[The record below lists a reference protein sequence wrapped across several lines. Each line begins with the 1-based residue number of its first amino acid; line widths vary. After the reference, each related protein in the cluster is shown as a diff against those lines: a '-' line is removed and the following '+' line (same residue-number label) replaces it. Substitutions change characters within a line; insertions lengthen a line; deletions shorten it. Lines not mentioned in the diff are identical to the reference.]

1 MRGLGDFQRSQMKN
15 NDPRV
20 TEFFRC
26 LRNAV
31 DMLEQIVLRP
41 SSPAAEQQPEPRAEE
56 PKQIM
61 APEALKPERLAY
73 RVNEAVK
80 LLGLSRGTVYKIIQ
94 DEELPVI
101 RLGRRILIPAVALQ
115 ALLESSQKIEVI
127 DPQAR

>member
-1 MRGLGDFQRSQMKN
+1 MRDLGDFQRSQMKN
-15 NDPRV
+15 YDPRV
-20 TEFFRC
+20 TELFRC
-26 LRNAV
+26 LRNVV

-41 SSPAAEQQPEPRAEE
+41 SSPAAEQDREPKAKE
-56 PKQIM
+56 PKQTT

-115 ALLESSQKIEVI
+115 ALLESSQKSTS
-127 DPQAR
+127 